1 MLVDLHGEPIQKKA
15 AGFRAFDAG
24 KSSRRL
30 RALPTFTCAIND
42 QIKAYGASVLAR
54 SRYLAV
60 NNGYAAKAK
69 EEFVSALVGS
79 GITPAPMLDDAD
91 LKTELQEV
99 WRDWTDEADADWLTD
114 FYGLQSL
121 VAGEMFEA
129 GECFIRLRPRYP
141 EDGLVVPLQIQLL
154 PAEMLPLEKNE
165 DLGGGRR
172 IECGIEFDAIGRR
185 TAYHFRKVHPGAAG
199 PGVAGGV
206 STSETTAVP
215 AAEVL
220 HLYKPMRAGQIRGV
234 PHTISAI
241 ATLALL
247 DMYDDAELERKRLA
261 ALFGAFIIKPEPD
274 SDPLGMPDPDAAA
287 VAGQPLPA
295 DPVPAL
301 EPGATIDLQPGED
314 IKFAEPA
321 DVGGSYEPFQYRN
334 LLRAAAGFGVP
345 YASMTGDLRSTSY
358 GSIRAGL
365 VEFRRRIE
373 CMQHHVMVFQFC
385 RPVWN
390 RWLLEG
396 ALAGAFT
403 IGPAVIARRMRE
415 LRRVEWMPP
424 KWDWIDPL
432 KDLQAEKLAVDN
444 GFKPRSAVIKAQ
456 GYDPEEVDRAIRQ
469 DRDREEELDLTFAD
483 TAPARRDDDE
493 RSDERPGPR
502 AREEE

>member
-1 MLVDLHGEPIQKKA
+1 MLIDLHGQPLHRPA
-15 AGFRAFDAG
+15 ANFRSFDAG

-30 RALPTFTCAIND
+30 RALPTFTSAIND

-60 NNGYAAKAK
+60 NNGYAAKAR

-79 GITPAPMLDDAD
+79 GITPAPMLGDAD
-91 LKTELQEV
+91 LKAELQEV

-165 DLGGGRR
+165 DLGAGRR

-185 TAYHFRKVHPGAAG
+185 TAYHFRRRHPGAAG
-199 PGVAGGV
+199 PGVAGGMP
-206 STSETTAVP
+206 TTETTAVP

-261 ALFGAFIIKPEPD
+261 ALFGAFIIKPELD
-274 SDPLGMPDPDAAA
+274 SDPLGMPEQDAA
-287 VAGQPLPA
+287 GRPFPE

-373 CMQHHVMVFQFC
+373 SMQHQVMVHQFC

-403 IGPAVIARRMRE
+403 IGPAEFKGRVRE

-424 KWDWIDPL
+424 KWEWIDPL
-432 KDLQAEKLAVDN
+432 KDLQAEKLAVDS

-469 DRDREEELDLTFAD
+469 DRDREEELGLAFGDG
-483 TAPARRDDDE
+483 APPPASTGEARPATGNEEDD
-493 RSDERPGPR
+493 
-502 AREEE
+502 

>member
-1 MLVDLHGEPIQKKA
+1 
-15 AGFRAFDAG
+15 
-24 KSSRRL
+24 
-30 RALPTFTCAIND
+30 
-42 QIKAYGASVLAR
+42 
-54 SRYLAV
+54 
-60 NNGYAAKAK
+60 
-69 EEFVSALVGS
+69 
-79 GITPAPMLDDAD
+79 
-91 LKTELQEV
+91 
-99 WRDWTDEADADWLTD
+99 
-114 FYGLQSL
+114 
-121 VAGEMFEA
+121 
-129 GECFIRLRPRYP
+129 
-141 EDGLVVPLQIQLL
+141 
-154 PAEMLPLEKNE
+154 
-165 DLGGGRR
+165 
-172 IECGIEFDAIGRR
+172 
-185 TAYHFRKVHPGAAG
+185 
-199 PGVAGGV
+199 
-206 STSETTAVP
+206 
-215 AAEVL
+215 
-220 HLYKPMRAGQIRGV
+220 
-234 PHTISAI
+234 
-241 ATLALL
+241 
-247 DMYDDAELERKRLA
+247 
-261 ALFGAFIIKPEPD
+261 
-274 SDPLGMPDPDAAA
+274 MPDPDAAA
-287 VAGQPLPA
+287 VAGQPLPD

-373 CMQHHVMVFQFC
+373 CMQHHVMVYQFC

-403 IGPAVIARRMRE
+403 IGPAVFRQRMRE

-424 KWDWIDPL
+424 KWEWIDPL

-483 TAPARRDDDE
+483 TAPPRREDDE

-502 AREEE
+502 TQKEE